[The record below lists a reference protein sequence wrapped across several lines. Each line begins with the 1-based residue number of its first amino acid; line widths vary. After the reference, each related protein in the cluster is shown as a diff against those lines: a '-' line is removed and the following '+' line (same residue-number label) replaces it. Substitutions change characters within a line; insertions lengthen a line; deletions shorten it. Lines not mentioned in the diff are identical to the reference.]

1 MACSS
6 PFRRKILRYDA
17 DYVKWYFLFFESTLV
32 KNLSQRKKT
41 ALSATGRFG
50 VSASLPALRR
60 YYHASE

>member
-32 KNLSQRKKT
+32 KNISQRKKN
-41 ALSATGRFG
+41 GIIRDG
-50 VSASLPALRR
+50 PLRR
-60 YYHASE
+60 